1 MAKVKLDYM
10 SLSLRAEGSDDVV
23 RELSGRFLDMAEKY
37 GAPGVYFNVPPV
49 PDSIFADGC
58 RDPEEVEPLTEPK
71 EVAPGADW
79 DVVAIYDD
87 AGIPSIMHRFRR
99 VSNKELFGGSD
110 KPHPAFIIG
119 GEVYDEIYIS
129 VYPNAMIHGKPY
141 SLPYADP
148 ATGFTADEFAKA
160 CFSKGE
166 GWHPLTAAEWGLLAN
181 LSYANG
187 TLPHGNTN
195 GEHWGDDEERG
206 ESSGSGNRTLTGSG
220 PETWTHDHTK
230 TGVHDLCGNI
240 WETVAGLRIKNGML
254 MVAQNNDAALPETD
268 LTQCGDDWKPLTDD
282 SGAPVYVSASDGKIT
297 FTTDH
302 NEAGGWAGCKWG
314 EVKTECKSEMLKE
327 YALFAGEEEAY
338 CYIDATEGEYIP
350 IRGGSWA
357 GGTDAGVFGLG
368 LFIPRSNSDWSIGG
382 RSAFFKKLKAE
393 H

>member
-129 VYPNAMIHGKPY
+129 VYQNVMIHGKPY

-181 LSYANG
+181 LSYAIVTTFGKVEDG
-187 TLPHGNTN
+187 T
-195 GEHWGDDEERG
+195 
-206 ESSGSGNRTLTGSG
+206 
-220 PETWTHDHTK
+220 K
-230 TGVHDLCGNI
+230 
-240 WETVAGLRIKNGML
+240 
-254 MVAQNNDAALPETD
+254 
-268 LTQCGDDWKPLTDD
+268 
-282 SGAPVYVSASDGKIT
+282 
-297 FTTDH
+297 
-302 NEAGGWAGCKWG
+302 
-314 EVKTECKSEMLKE
+314 
-327 YALFAGEEEAY
+327 
-338 CYIDATEGEYIP
+338 
-350 IRGGSWA
+350 
-357 GGTDAGVFGLG
+357 DAGVVFKA
-368 LFIPRSNSDWSIGG
+368 PWQSIVKMDN
-382 RSAFFKKLKAE
+382 RVQEMNMDLSAFSSDIQEVATSVAVGYRINQQNAMTIYKSVGKKYEDTLITPRVQETVKAVVAHYDASSLISNRDAVASQMDTKLRE
-393 H
+393 VLAEYNIDLQYISVTNFDFTDTFTDAVEANVLFPPA